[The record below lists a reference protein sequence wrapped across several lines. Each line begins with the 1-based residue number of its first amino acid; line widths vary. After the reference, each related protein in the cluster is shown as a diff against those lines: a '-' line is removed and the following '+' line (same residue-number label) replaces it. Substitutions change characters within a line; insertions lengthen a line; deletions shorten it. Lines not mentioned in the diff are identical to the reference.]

1 MTTPQDDLTMAS
13 HARAIARQARALEM
27 ETGEPSNPLRP
38 GSVTDL
44 NRLVTQLAD
53 IVAELA
59 DRAGPEELHWGDVI
73 NIAREDDL
81 R

>member
-1 MTTPQDDLTMAS
+1 MNAAPQTDLTMSA
-13 HARAIARQARALEM
+13 HARAIARQARALEL
-27 ETGEPSNPLRP
+27 ETGEPSNPFRP

-44 NRLVTQLAD
+44 NRLVVQLAD

-59 DRAGPEELHWGDVI
+59 ATHDR
-73 NIAREDDL
+73 IAREDDL

>member
-1 MTTPQDDLTMAS
+1 MTAPQDDLTMAS

-27 ETGEPSNPLRP
+27 ETGEPSNPFRP

-44 NRLVTQLAD
+44 NRLVVQMAD

-59 DRAGPEELHWGDVI
+59 AAQAHI
-73 NIAREDDL
+73 NREDDL